1 MIKLMVRLAIINK
14 KKFDYILLFRKNGCK
29 YINCEGSARGEK
41 EAQLEL
47 HLSNLRTVECAH

>member
-1 MIKLMVRLAIINK
+1 MVRLAIINK
-14 KKFDYILLFRKNGCK
+14 KKFAYILLFRKNGCK